1 MRILAVYCCGG
12 LGKEVM
18 DLAQSI
24 NKVEDKWDR
33 FIFVDDNG
41 AIEEINGSNVF
52 TFQQVVELFKEDKV
66 GFVIASGEPHIRRIL
81 QEKVEQAGYSLVNII
96 AKSVSHISDLTQF
109 GKGIIVFPNCY
120 IGPNVKIGDNCIIHA
135 NNTISHDSEL
145 GNHCMLCPSVSVSGT
160 VKIGNEVFI
169 GIGATIKDEI
179 EIEDYAVVGIGSSVV
194 NKLDERVIVM
204 SSPARKIG
212 LNTNNSVW

>member
-24 NKVEDKWDR
+24 NKFENQWDR

-41 AIEEINGSNVF
+41 SIEEINGSSVY
-52 TFQQVVELFKEDKV
+52 TFQQVLDLFKEDNI

-81 QEKVEQAGYSLVNII
+81 HEKVKKSGHSFVNII
-96 AKSVSHISDLTQF
+96 AKNSSYISNLAEF
-109 GKGIIVFPNCY
+109 GEGLVLFPNCY

-179 EIEDYAVVGIGSSVV
+179 VIKDYAVVGIGSSVV
-194 NKLDERVIVM
+194 NQLDERVIVM
-204 SSPARKIG
+204 SNPARKIG